1 MGLFPASKAEV
12 IQDRQ
17 RIAQLAN
24 ENSQL
29 NSSLT
34 ALEIK
39 VANITAA
46 SVGATGATGPTGEPI
61 CQPYSTIIEER

>member
-12 IQDRQ
+12 VQDRQ

-34 ALEIK
+34 ALEIRFDNM
-39 VANITAA
+39 AAA
-46 SVGATGATGPTGEPI
+46 SMGATGATGPTGMPML
-61 CQPYSTIIEER
+61 QSYSMTIRE

>member
-24 ENSQL
+24 ANSQL

-39 VANITAA
+39 VGNMTAA
-46 SVGATGATGPTGEPI
+46 AMGATGATGPTGVPI
-61 CQPYSTIIEER
+61 CQSHFMIIEE

>member
-1 MGLFPASKAEV
+1 MFPASKAEV

-34 ALEIK
+34 ALEIR
-39 VANITAA
+39 VDNISAA
-46 SVGATGATGPTGEPI
+46 SMGATGATGPTGVPI
-61 CQPYSTIIEER
+61 FQSYSMLVKN

>member
-24 ENSQL
+24 ESSQL

-34 ALEIK
+34 ALETRFDNM
-39 VANITAA
+39 AAA
-46 SVGATGATGPTGEPI
+46 SMGATGATGTTGVPI
-61 CQPYSTIIEER
+61 F